1 MSFSKG
7 HRFGRCERPEGSDT
21 APVVR
26 CRGESPCALLRVT
39 LDSLFLAWISPHS
52 SSIPSCGNINFMA
65 SENIKVLATN
75 RKAGFEYF
83 LLEKFEAGLVL
94 QGSEIKSIRAGQISI
109 QESFVD
115 IENGEQA
122 WLVEAHI
129 APYEQA
135 NRFNHEPRRRRR
147 LLLHKK
153 QIRELWNNVRIKG
166 MTIVPTRVYLKNGR
180 AKIEIA
186 LAKGKK
192 AYDKRATIAKRDEAR
207 SAERESRVR

>member
-1 MSFSKG
+1 MAEDVK
-7 HRFGRCERPEGSDT
+7 
-21 APVVR
+21 VV
-26 CRGESPCALLRVT
+26 
-39 LDSLFLAWISPHS
+39 
-52 SSIPSCGNINFMA
+52 
-65 SENIKVLATN
+65 ATN

-83 LLEKFEAGLVL
+83 LMERLEVGLVL
-94 QGSEIKSIRAGQISI
+94 NGSEIKSIRAGQISI
-109 QESFVD
+109 QESYVD

-122 WLVEAHI
+122 WLVESHI

-135 NRFNHEPRRRRR
+135 NRFNHDPKRKRK

-153 QIRELWNNVRIKG
+153 QIRELWNGVRIKG
-166 MTIVPTRVYLKNGR
+166 MTVVPTRVYLKDGR

-192 AYDKRATIAKRDEAR
+192 AYDKRASIAKRDEAR

>member
-1 MSFSKG
+1 M
-7 HRFGRCERPEGSDT
+7 
-21 APVVR
+21 
-26 CRGESPCALLRVT
+26 
-39 LDSLFLAWISPHS
+39 
-52 SSIPSCGNINFMA
+52 
-65 SENIKVLATN
+65 SENVKVVANN

-83 LLEKFEAGLVL
+83 LLERFEAGLAL

-109 QESFVD
+109 QEAYVEV
-115 IENGEQA
+115 ENGKQA
-122 WLVEAHI
+122 WLIESHI

-135 NRFNHEPRRRRR
+135 NRFNHDPKRKRK

>member
-1 MSFSKG
+1 MSETDDVK
-7 HRFGRCERPEGSDT
+7 
-21 APVVR
+21 VV
-26 CRGESPCALLRVT
+26 
-39 LDSLFLAWISPHS
+39 
-52 SSIPSCGNINFMA
+52 
-65 SENIKVLATN
+65 ATN

-83 LLEKFEAGLVL
+83 LLERFEAGLVL
-94 QGSEIKSIRAGQISI
+94 NGSEIKSIRAGQISI
-109 QESFVD
+109 QESYVD

-122 WLVEAHI
+122 WLVESHI

-135 NRFNHEPRRRRR
+135 NRFNHDPKRKRK

-153 QIRELWNNVRIKG
+153 QIREIWNNVRIKG
-166 MTIVPTRVYLKNGR
+166 MTVVPTRVYLKQGR

-207 SAERESRVR
+207 SAERETRIR

>member
-1 MSFSKG
+1 M
-7 HRFGRCERPEGSDT
+7 T
-21 APVVR
+21 
-26 CRGESPCALLRVT
+26 
-39 LDSLFLAWISPHS
+39 
-52 SSIPSCGNINFMA
+52 
-65 SENIKVLATN
+65 ENIKIISTN
-75 RKAGFEYF
+75 KKASFEYF
-83 LLEKFEAGLVL
+83 LLEKFEAGIAL

-109 QESFVD
+109 QEAFVETD
-115 IENGEQA
+115 GEQA

-135 NRFNHEPRRRRR
+135 GTYFNHDPKRKRR

-166 MTIVPTRVYLKNGR
+166 MTIVPTQVYLKNGR

-192 AYDKRATIAKRDEAR
+192 AYDKRAAIAKRDEAR
-207 SAERESRVR
+207 NHERALRVR

>member
-1 MSFSKG
+1 MLKSNHMTEDFK
-7 HRFGRCERPEGSDT
+7 
-21 APVVR
+21 VV
-26 CRGESPCALLRVT
+26 
-39 LDSLFLAWISPHS
+39 
-52 SSIPSCGNINFMA
+52 
-65 SENIKVLATN
+65 ATN
-75 RKAGFEYF
+75 RKASFEYF
-83 LLEKFEAGLVL
+83 LLEKFEAGLAL

-109 QESFVD
+109 QESYVD
-115 IENGEQA
+115 IENGQQA
-122 WLVEAHI
+122 FLVEAHI

-135 NRFNHEPRRRRR
+135 NRFNHDPRRKRR

-153 QIRELWNNVRIKG
+153 EIRKLWDNVRIKG

-207 SAERESRVR
+207 SAERETRVR

>member
-1 MSFSKG
+1 MT
-7 HRFGRCERPEGSDT
+7 ED
-21 APVVR
+21 
-26 CRGESPCALLRVT
+26 
-39 LDSLFLAWISPHS
+39 
-52 SSIPSCGNINFMA
+52 
-65 SENIKVLATN
+65 IKVVATN

-83 LLEKFEAGLVL
+83 LLDKFEAGLAL

-109 QESFVD
+109 QESYVD
-115 IENGEQA
+115 IENGRQA

-135 NRFNHEPRRRRR
+135 NRFNHDPRRKRR
-147 LLLHKK
+147 LLLHRKE
-153 QIRELWNNVRIKG
+153 IRKLWDNVRIKG

-192 AYDKRATIAKRDEAR
+192 AYDKRAAIAKRDEAR
-207 SAERESRVR
+207 SAERETRVR

>member
-1 MSFSKG
+1 MT
-7 HRFGRCERPEGSDT
+7 ED
-21 APVVR
+21 
-26 CRGESPCALLRVT
+26 
-39 LDSLFLAWISPHS
+39 
-52 SSIPSCGNINFMA
+52 
-65 SENIKVLATN
+65 IKVIATN
-75 RKAGFEYF
+75 RKASFEYF
-83 LLEKFEAGLVL
+83 LMEKFEAGLVL

-115 IENGEQA
+115 IPNGDEA

-135 NRFNHEPRRRRR
+135 GTHFNHEPKRKRR

-153 QIRELWNNVRIKG
+153 QIRELWNNIRIKG
-166 MTIVPTRVYLKNGR
+166 MTVVPTRIYLKKGR

-207 SAERESRVR
+207 DSERALRVR

>member
-1 MSFSKG
+1 M
-7 HRFGRCERPEGSDT
+7 
-21 APVVR
+21 
-26 CRGESPCALLRVT
+26 
-39 LDSLFLAWISPHS
+39 
-52 SSIPSCGNINFMA
+52 
-65 SENIKVLATN
+65 SENVKVVATN

-83 LLEKFEAGLVL
+83 LLEKFEAGLAL

-109 QESFVD
+109 QESYVD
-115 IENGEQA
+115 IEGGKQA

-135 NRFNHEPRRRRR
+135 NRFNHDPKRRRR

-153 QIRELWNNVRIKG
+153 QIRDLWNGVRMKG
-166 MTIVPTRVYLKNGR
+166 MTIVPTRVYLKDGR

-192 AYDKRATIAKRDEAR
+192 AYDKRAAIARRDEAR
-207 SAERESRVR
+207 NAERETRVR